1 MPRHEVS
8 NGLGIK
14 SLEKASGAGVV
25 RTAVAGLRRS
35 W

>member
-1 MPRHEVS
+1 MPWDEVS
-8 NGLGIK
+8 NGLGKK
-14 SLEKASGAGVV
+14 SLEKAKGAGVV